1 MALSYMDMTKE
12 QRHMEWKEAKI
23 RENRDWREKIGDLR
37 ETTVEGHTY
46 KYWGDTYFRG
56 MYAEDENGIIRMIHS
71 SGYITN
77 DLTVRKAIA
86 ATFGH
91 DTFRK

>member
-1 MALSYMDMTKE
+1 MT
-12 QRHMEWKEAKI
+12 HMEWKETKI
-23 RENRDWREKIGDLR
+23 RENRDWRKKIGDLH
-37 ETTVEGHTY
+37 ETTVEGHAY
-46 KYWGDTYFRG
+46 KYWGDTFFRCTF
-56 MYAEDENGIIRMIHS
+56 AEDEYGDIRMIKS
-71 SGYITN
+71 SGYTTN